1 MSNSR
6 ALLIIL
12 IVILLFTGLVFKLVD
27 IQIIKSDN
35 YKYYAQKQHT
45 KLEKVKAERGF
56 IFDRNNVLLVYNRN
70 DITYYLDLRMT
81 PDRKKYSLANRFS
94 SVFGKSS
101 SYYSKLIQPNDKTV
115 VIARKVPI
123 EIAQKLKD
131 IKLKSLFTIEE
142 PTRVYQY
149 GSLASHIRL
158 C

>member
-56 IFDRNNVLLVYNRN
+56 IFYRNN
-70 DITYYLDLRMT
+70 
-81 PDRKKYSLANRFS
+81 
-94 SVFGKSS
+94 
-101 SYYSKLIQPNDKTV
+101 
-115 VIARKVPI
+115 
-123 EIAQKLKD
+123 
-131 IKLKSLFTIEE
+131 
-142 PTRVYQY
+142 
-149 GSLASHIRL
+149 
-158 C
+158 